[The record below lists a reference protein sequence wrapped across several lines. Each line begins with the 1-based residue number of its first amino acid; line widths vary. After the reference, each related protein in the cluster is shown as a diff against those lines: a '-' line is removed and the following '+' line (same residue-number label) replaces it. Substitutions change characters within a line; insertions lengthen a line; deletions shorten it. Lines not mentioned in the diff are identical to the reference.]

1 MTRTESPVLLEV
13 LARVPT
19 DFFHCGHCERLFDV
33 AGIGESLHSEIRAS
47 YPSEMLQEA
56 ECLRE
61 RLSALS
67 QRYGAR
73 LEIRVVD
80 VHSVEGFLKSLR
92 YRLRRYPAFIVD
104 HQSTFVGWEQKG
116 LDRLLE
122 ARVAGGGEDRGLG

>member
-1 MTRTESPVLLEV
+1 MTRTENPILLEV

-47 YPSEMLQEA
+47 YPPEMLQEA
-56 ECLRE
+56 ERLRE

-104 HQSTFVGWEQKG
+104 HQTTCAGWEQEE

-122 ARVAGGGEDRGLG
+122 ARVARGQ